1 MVATCRFSSVRN
13 LLALF
18 PGSAHWMFLT
28 TEVTETCQDQ
38 DVKVGLERLSPYY
51 RKIYFSSKMIAKNP
65 LDNLMSFV
73 AGYFQSLLQGSDPK
87 NHF

>member
-1 MVATCRFSSVRN
+1 
-13 LLALF
+13 
-18 PGSAHWMFLT
+18 MFLT

-73 AGYFQSLLQGSDPK
+73 AGYFQSLLQVKKNRFQLLNWLNTKRGSK
-87 NHF
+87 EGSNF